1 MSNIRFNPAYRDAN
15 AKLFLS
21 IFPFNSRIKVHPIP
35 ALLHLILDASCDGN
49 AFFHEKI
56 YVVTLS
62 KKFMQV

>member
-1 MSNIRFNPAYRDAN
+1 VISNIRFNPAYRDAN

-35 ALLHLILDASCDGN
+35 AFLHLILDASCDGN

-56 YVVTLS
+56 
-62 KKFMQV
+62 